1 MVRTGQRVS
10 ARWSPLPMNRPY
22 ETLTT
27 RQAVGLLLAYTV
39 LIALWIFSGTGFL
52 PRWVGYAC
60 YDVFLIAWGLRY
72 IQLLWPKLRTQ
83 GKRASFTALV
93 YVPSFVAAVLL
104 GDFGADGGE
113 TTAERFFIR
122 LKIACTVSAILIGIY
137 YFIYKNKPNMR
148 KKIVAGN
155 WKMNTFPAEG
165 VQLAKEVVA
174 GRGEVCSCVN
184 FIVCPPFTHLSEVA
198 AALKGS
204 DVELGA
210 QNCAAEAKGAYTGEV
225 AASMIAALGCK
236 YVILGHSERRQYYGE
251 TSETLN
257 KKMEQAYA
265 NGLTPIYCVGENLD
279 EREAGKHFEVVKA
292 QIEEVVYN
300 LTAEQFAQLVIAYE
314 PVWAIG
320 TGKTATAEQ
329 AQEIHAYIR
338 KVLADKFGAAAAEC
352 PILYGGSCKP
362 SNAAELFA
370 KEDVDGGLIGGAA
383 LKAEDFLAIGKGFS
397 K

>member
-1 MVRTGQRVS
+1 
-10 ARWSPLPMNRPY
+10 
-22 ETLTT
+22 
-27 RQAVGLLLAYTV
+27 
-39 LIALWIFSGTGFL
+39 
-52 PRWVGYAC
+52 
-60 YDVFLIAWGLRY
+60 
-72 IQLLWPKLRTQ
+72 
-83 GKRASFTALV
+83 
-93 YVPSFVAAVLL
+93 
-104 GDFGADGGE
+104 
-113 TTAERFFIR
+113 
-122 LKIACTVSAILIGIY
+122 
-137 YFIYKNKPNMR
+137 MR

-155 WKMNTFPAEG
+155 WKMNTLPAEG
-165 VQLAKEVVA
+165 VELAKNVVA

-184 FIVCPPFTHLSEVA
+184 FIVCPPFTHLSQV
-198 AALKGS
+198 
-204 DVELGA
+204 VEA
-210 QNCAAEAKGAYTGEV
+210 VKGAYTGEV
-225 AASMIAALGCK
+225 AASMIAALGCE

-265 NGLTPIYCVGENLD
+265 NGLKPIYCVGENLE
-279 EREAGKHFEVVKA
+279 EREAEKHFDVVKA

-300 LTAEQFAQLVIAYE
+300 LTPEQFASLVIAYE

-338 KVLADKFGAAAAEC
+338 KVLAEKFGAAAAEC

-362 SNAAELFA
+362 SNAAEIFA

-383 LKAEDFLAIGKGFS
+383 LKAEDFLAIGKGFA